1 MNYIDIII
9 LAVVAWSIFRGFK
22 NGLFIE
28 IASVAALV
36 LGIWGSIRFSGL
48 TQIKLVEWFDLQT
61 QYLGVIAFVITF
73 ILIVVAVHFLANA
86 LDKVLKAVALGF
98 VVRLLGMV
106 FAVIKSVLI
115 LSIVLVLLNTVDR
128 NSKLI
133 SEQNKE
139 ESILYGPVRDF
150 APMLFPI
157 IEGGDLLRSFDI
169 FKNRRNEKVANPEE
183 ESIIV

>member
-1 MNYIDIII
+1 MNYLDIII
-9 LAVVAWSIFRGFK
+9 LAIVVWSLIRGFK

-48 TQIKLVEWFDLQT
+48 TQVKLVEWFDIQT
-61 QYLGVIAFVITF
+61 QYLGVIAFVLTF

-98 VVRLLGMV
+98 VVRILGMV
-106 FAVIKSVLI
+106 FAVIKTVLI
-115 LSIVLVLLNTVDR
+115 MSIVLVLLNTVDR

-133 SEQNKE
+133 SQKNKE
-139 ESILYGPVRDF
+139 ESILFGPVSDF

-169 FKNRRNEKVANPEE
+169 FKNRRNERKSEPES
-183 ESIIV
+183 ESLVI